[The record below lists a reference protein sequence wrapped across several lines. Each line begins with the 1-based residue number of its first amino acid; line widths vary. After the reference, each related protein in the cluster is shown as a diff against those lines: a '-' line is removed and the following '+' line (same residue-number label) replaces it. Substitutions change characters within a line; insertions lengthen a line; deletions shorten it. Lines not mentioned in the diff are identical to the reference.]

1 MENKSLIKDF
11 EIEKALQ
18 LLIGERG
25 NIEKLRKKIANK
37 FFQEIKSLDTL
48 QIYEFIKRKN
58 TDIKTVDNSLV
69 GEILVIDKNGIET
82 KYTIQLFYIR
92 DNFKN
97 FYITKT
103 QILKEEFMLKQ
114 ENLEFGKQLIEIL
127 DIYTDKE
134 WADEPLDENEVNDLL
149 SVLGR
154 QLNLINGNIT
164 EKEYMED
171 NPIVDNEVILDRLED
186 MQENTELYTTTD
198 ILNIVCY
205 FEDMSLYEKIKEKI
219 EDKEINVENCYTNI
233 KKMLE
238 K

>member
-1 MENKSLIKDF
+1 
-11 EIEKALQ
+11 
-18 LLIGERG
+18 
-25 NIEKLRKKIANK
+25 
-37 FFQEIKSLDTL
+37 
-48 QIYEFIKRKN
+48 
-58 TDIKTVDNSLV
+58 
-69 GEILVIDKNGIET
+69 
-82 KYTIQLFYIR
+82 
-92 DNFKN
+92 
-97 FYITKT
+97 
-103 QILKEEFMLKQ
+103 MLKN
-114 ENLEFGKQLIEIL
+114 EDLEFGKQLIEIL

-134 WADEPLDENEVNDLL
+134 WTDEPLDENEVNDLL

-186 MQENTELYTTTD
+186 MQENTERYTITD

-205 FEDMSLYEKIKEKI
+205 FEDISLYEEIKRKI
-219 EDKEINVENCYTNI
+219 ENKEIGVENCYTNI

>member
-1 MENKSLIKDF
+1 
-11 EIEKALQ
+11 
-18 LLIGERG
+18 
-25 NIEKLRKKIANK
+25 
-37 FFQEIKSLDTL
+37 
-48 QIYEFIKRKN
+48 
-58 TDIKTVDNSLV
+58 
-69 GEILVIDKNGIET
+69 
-82 KYTIQLFYIR
+82 
-92 DNFKN
+92 
-97 FYITKT
+97 
-103 QILKEEFMLKQ
+103 MLK
-114 ENLEFGKQLIEIL
+114 NKDLEFGKQLIEIL

-186 MQENTELYTTTD
+186 MQENTERYTITD

-205 FEDMSLYEKIKEKI
+205 FEDISLYEEIKRKI
-219 EDKEINVENCYTNI
+219 ENKEIGVENCYTNI

>member
-1 MENKSLIKDF
+1 
-11 EIEKALQ
+11 
-18 LLIGERG
+18 
-25 NIEKLRKKIANK
+25 
-37 FFQEIKSLDTL
+37 
-48 QIYEFIKRKN
+48 
-58 TDIKTVDNSLV
+58 
-69 GEILVIDKNGIET
+69 
-82 KYTIQLFYIR
+82 
-92 DNFKN
+92 
-97 FYITKT
+97 
-103 QILKEEFMLKQ
+103 MLK
-114 ENLEFGKQLIEIL
+114 NKDLEFGKQLIEIL

-186 MQENTELYTTTD
+186 TQENTEIYTITD

-205 FEDMSLYEKIKEKI
+205 FEDISLYEEIKRKI
-219 EDKEINVENCYTNI
+219 ENKEIGVENCYTNI
-233 KKMLE
+233 RKMLE

>member
-1 MENKSLIKDF
+1 
-11 EIEKALQ
+11 
-18 LLIGERG
+18 
-25 NIEKLRKKIANK
+25 
-37 FFQEIKSLDTL
+37 
-48 QIYEFIKRKN
+48 
-58 TDIKTVDNSLV
+58 
-69 GEILVIDKNGIET
+69 
-82 KYTIQLFYIR
+82 
-92 DNFKN
+92 
-97 FYITKT
+97 
-103 QILKEEFMLKQ
+103 MLK
-114 ENLEFGKQLIEIL
+114 NKDLEFGKQLIEIL

-186 MQENTELYTTTD
+186 MQENTERYTITD

-205 FEDMSLYEKIKEKI
+205 LEDMSLYQEIKRKI
-219 EDKEINVENCYTNI
+219 ENKEIGVENCYTNI

>member
-103 QILKEEFMLKQ
+103 QILKEEFMLKK
-114 ENLEFGKQLIEIL
+114 EDLEFEKQLIEIL

-134 WADEPLDENEVNDLL
+134 WVNEPLDENEVKDLL
-149 SVLGR
+149 TVLER
-154 QLNLINGNIT
+154 QLNFINGNIT
-164 EKEYMED
+164 EKEYLED

-205 FEDMSLYEKIKEKI
+205 FEDISLYEEIKRKI
-219 EDKEINVENCYTNI
+219 ENKEIGVENCYTNI

>member
-1 MENKSLIKDF
+1 
-11 EIEKALQ
+11 
-18 LLIGERG
+18 
-25 NIEKLRKKIANK
+25 
-37 FFQEIKSLDTL
+37 
-48 QIYEFIKRKN
+48 
-58 TDIKTVDNSLV
+58 
-69 GEILVIDKNGIET
+69 
-82 KYTIQLFYIR
+82 
-92 DNFKN
+92 
-97 FYITKT
+97 
-103 QILKEEFMLKQ
+103 MLKN
-114 ENLEFGKQLIEIL
+114 EDLEFGKQLIEIL

-186 MQENTELYTTTD
+186 MQENTERYTITD

-205 FEDMSLYEKIKEKI
+205 FEDISLYEEIKRKI
-219 EDKEINVENCYTNI
+219 ENKEIGVENCYTNI

>member
-1 MENKSLIKDF
+1 
-11 EIEKALQ
+11 
-18 LLIGERG
+18 
-25 NIEKLRKKIANK
+25 
-37 FFQEIKSLDTL
+37 
-48 QIYEFIKRKN
+48 
-58 TDIKTVDNSLV
+58 
-69 GEILVIDKNGIET
+69 
-82 KYTIQLFYIR
+82 
-92 DNFKN
+92 
-97 FYITKT
+97 
-103 QILKEEFMLKQ
+103 MLK
-114 ENLEFGKQLIEIL
+114 NKDLEFGKQLIEIL

-149 SVLGR
+149 SVLGQ

-186 MQENTELYTTTD
+186 MQENTERYTITD

-205 FEDMSLYEKIKEKI
+205 FEDISLYEEIKRKI
-219 EDKEINVENCYTNI
+219 ENKEIGVENCYTNI

>member
-1 MENKSLIKDF
+1 
-11 EIEKALQ
+11 
-18 LLIGERG
+18 
-25 NIEKLRKKIANK
+25 
-37 FFQEIKSLDTL
+37 
-48 QIYEFIKRKN
+48 
-58 TDIKTVDNSLV
+58 
-69 GEILVIDKNGIET
+69 
-82 KYTIQLFYIR
+82 
-92 DNFKN
+92 
-97 FYITKT
+97 
-103 QILKEEFMLKQ
+103 MLKNK
-114 ENLEFGKQLIEIL
+114 ELEFGKPLIEIL

-186 MQENTELYTTTD
+186 MQENTERYTITD

-205 FEDMSLYEKIKEKI
+205 FEDISLYEEIKRKI
-219 EDKEINVENCYTNI
+219 ENKEIGVENCYTNI

>member
-18 LLIGERG
+18 LLVGERG

-58 TDIKTVDNSLV
+58 TDTKTVDNSLV

-92 DNFKN
+92 DNSKN

-114 ENLEFGKQLIEIL
+114 ENLEFEKQLKEIQ
-127 DIYTDKE
+127 DVYTQGDN
-134 WADEPLDENEVNDLL
+134 EPLDSDEIENLIKIL
-149 SVLGR
+149 R
-154 QLNLINGNIT
+154 KQLNYINGNIT
-164 EKEYMED
+164 EKEYLNDKEYL
-171 NPIVDNEVILDRLED
+171 NNEIILDRLNEI
-186 MQENTELYTTTD
+186 QNNALNSKTTD

-205 FEDMSLYEKIKEKI
+205 LEDMSLYEKIKEKI

>member
-1 MENKSLIKDF
+1 ML
-11 EIEKALQ
+11 
-18 LLIGERG
+18 
-25 NIEKLRKKIANK
+25 
-37 FFQEIKSLDTL
+37 
-48 QIYEFIKRKN
+48 
-58 TDIKTVDNSLV
+58 
-69 GEILVIDKNGIET
+69 KNG
-82 KYTIQLFYIR
+82 
-92 DNFKN
+92 D
-97 FYITKT
+97 
-103 QILKEEFMLKQ
+103 
-114 ENLEFGKQLIEIL
+114 LEFGKQLIEIL

-134 WADEPLDENEVNDLL
+134 WTDEPLDENEVNDLL

-186 MQENTELYTTTD
+186 MQENTERYTITD

-205 FEDMSLYEKIKEKI
+205 FEDISLYEEIKRKI
-219 EDKEINVENCYTNI
+219 ENKEIGVENCYTNI

>member
-1 MENKSLIKDF
+1 
-11 EIEKALQ
+11 
-18 LLIGERG
+18 
-25 NIEKLRKKIANK
+25 
-37 FFQEIKSLDTL
+37 
-48 QIYEFIKRKN
+48 
-58 TDIKTVDNSLV
+58 
-69 GEILVIDKNGIET
+69 
-82 KYTIQLFYIR
+82 
-92 DNFKN
+92 
-97 FYITKT
+97 
-103 QILKEEFMLKQ
+103 MLK
-114 ENLEFGKQLIEIL
+114 NKDLEFGKQLIEIL

-186 MQENTELYTTTD
+186 MQENTEIYTITD

-205 FEDMSLYEKIKEKI
+205 FEDISLYEEIKRKI
-219 EDKEINVENCYTNI
+219 ENKEIGVENCYTNI
-233 KKMLE
+233 RKMLE

>member
-1 MENKSLIKDF
+1 ML
-11 EIEKALQ
+11 
-18 LLIGERG
+18 
-25 NIEKLRKKIANK
+25 
-37 FFQEIKSLDTL
+37 
-48 QIYEFIKRKN
+48 
-58 TDIKTVDNSLV
+58 
-69 GEILVIDKNGIET
+69 KNG
-82 KYTIQLFYIR
+82 
-92 DNFKN
+92 D
-97 FYITKT
+97 
-103 QILKEEFMLKQ
+103 
-114 ENLEFGKQLIEIL
+114 LEFEKQLIEIL

-149 SVLGR
+149 SVLEK

-186 MQENTELYTTTD
+186 MQENTEIYTITD

-205 FEDMSLYEKIKEKI
+205 LEDMSLYEEIKRKI
-219 EDKEINVENCYTNI
+219 ENKEIGVENCYTNI